1 MIKCVTPKGGKKVK
15 QSNKEIEL
23 YYNNINGYQ
32 CKRTSLLKIIQSEQP
47 DIIALCETK
56 REETD
61 KVKNDEIPG
70 YEVKERNLTLGK
82 EGLMI
87 GVKKGTY
94 KRVREVTESESRNIM
109 AVQIEYPDATIRVII
124 GHAPQETATYD
135 ERSDFYNE
143 LAEQVERCTL
153 NDEQLIVMGDM
164 NARIENNNGLE
175 AVSLICLLVN

>member
-32 CKRTSLLKIIQSEQP
+32 CKRASLLKIIQSEQP

-70 YEVKERNLTLGK
+70 YEVKERNLTLGGPLTGLDDWGK
-82 EGLMI
+82 ERDL
-87 GVKKGTY
+87 
-94 KRVREVTESESRNIM
+94 
-109 AVQIEYPDATIRVII
+109 
-124 GHAPQETATYD
+124 
-135 ERSDFYNE
+135 
-143 LAEQVERCTL
+143 
-153 NDEQLIVMGDM
+153 
-164 NARIENNNGLE
+164 
-175 AVSLICLLVN
+175 